1 MEAII
6 IAVVDNITYDEL
18 SPKGVAMF
26 RCQLTATGVST
37 ITKAHHKF
45 GRVLGAVISA
55 EGTNGATWTISTTT
69 ISVTGTN
76 DDYVN
81 VIVWGVK

>member
-18 SPKGVAMF
+18 SPKGVSMF
-26 RCQLTATGVST
+26 RCQLTGATST
-37 ITKAHHKF
+37 ITKSHHKF
-45 GRVLGAVISA
+45 GRVLGAVLSV
-55 EGTNGATWTISTTT
+55 EGTNSMTWTISTTT
-69 ISVTGTN
+69 ITVTGTN